1 MNSKWY
7 VALVSACVAAITLS
21 ACNQNGAAESQPLE
35 QSATSG
41 HPNSSTSSSV
51 GEASKPD
58 WLVGGWIPA
67 GSDCDSGEGIS
78 IDKDYTWSAEG
89 VGGKWSLEGE
99 TIKLDETYS
108 FDDNGN
114 KVRSSGA
121 PPMFIEYKGDNE
133 FQFKGE
139 ALLWK
144 RCGATDDTSAADL
157 KNFNEKLV
165 NKVPCEELSGENF
178 QVIERFHLKIGKPDS
193 YGGGN
198 AWIAPIEA
206 DSYPKI
212 FKRLRMQAPLSLSYG
227 AGVYNLVS
235 NDGLQLSFESHG
247 GKWFMYQ
254 NGDRIIQCRFMD

>member
-133 FQFKGE
+133 FQFKGGSSLWNRCPEVVDGSSMARSGEEPFVNYNSSLYDGKNFCAITTRKTFSLHDNTQGNRSSGVRAGTVLKIDFCDKELGTCYTDGEVYMAE
-139 ALLWK
+139 ALK
-144 RCGATDDTSAADL
+144 RS
-157 KNFNEKLV
+157 
-165 NKVPCEELSGENF
+165 S
-178 QVIERFHLKIGKPDS
+178 
-193 YGGGN
+193 
-198 AWIAPIEA
+198 
-206 DSYPKI
+206 
-212 FKRLRMQAPLSLSYG
+212 
-227 AGVYNLVS
+227 
-235 NDGLQLSFESHG
+235 
-247 GKWFMYQ
+247 
-254 NGDRIIQCRFMD
+254 CR